1 MDCTWTL
8 TASPG
13 RKIVIDPFE
22 INIEKCPKDDKKPK
36 KCTCDYLVI
45 ETRKGENSLQSGPNK
60 ECLNKKCCGTKSV
73 PKIESEENF
82 LSLRFHSDP
91 SGNFKGFKLKYHIK

>member
-1 MDCTWTL
+1 MDCTWSL

-22 INIEKCPKDDKKPK
+22 INIEKCPQDDKKS
-36 KCTCDYLVI
+36 KCTCDYLAI
-45 ETRKGENSLQSGPNK
+45 RTRKEENSRQSGPNK
-60 ECLNKKCCGTKSV
+60 ESLNKKYCGTITV

-91 SGNFKGFKLKYHIK
+91 ATVFKGFKLKYHLK